1 MDKKSYPS
9 LTVMMPVR
17 NEQRHLEKSVMSILA
32 QNYPGEIE
40 IILAVAPSVDET
52 EALAKNLALK
62 HSEIKVI
69 ENKAG
74 LTTTGLNLAIAIA
87 KGEVIVR
94 VDAHCELGKNYL
106 LRGVEILKSSGA
118 AVLGGIMQ
126 AKGETAFQKAVA
138 FAYGSRF
145 GIGGGSYHLGGEEG
159 EAESAYLGIFDAKKL
174 KAVNGYDES
183 IIRGEDWDLSQR
195 LKAAGGNVWFSPE
208 LVVDYWP
215 RATVKAL
222 AWQFYST
229 GVWRGDLTRRS
240 PRNASIRYF
249 VPPLVVL
256 GCAVGL
262 LFVIF
267 GIAVGIL
274 PGGPLSNSSGDWFAY
289 APLSNETFI
298 PSNSV
303 HPGVIGLALGIFP
316 LAAYL
321 LLVLFAMVTAASLS
335 IRARLSLLIV
345 LPTMHFSWGTG
356 FWYGL
361 IFGAGKTIDSGTR
374 R

>member
-1 MDKKSYPS
+1 MDKISYPA

-17 NEQRHLEKSVMSILA
+17 NEERHLEKAVMSILA
-32 QNYPGEIE
+32 QNYPGQIE

-52 EALAKNLALK
+52 ESLAIKLAEK
-62 HSEIKVI
+62 HSQIKVI

-106 LRGVEILKSSGA
+106 VRGVEILKSSGA

-126 AKGETAFQKAVA
+126 AKGETPFQRGVA

-159 EAESAYLGIFDAKKL
+159 EAESAYLGIFDAGKL

-195 LKAAGGNVWFSPE
+195 LKAAGGKVWFSPE

-215 RATVKAL
+215 RAKLKAL

-240 PRNASIRYF
+240 PKNASLRYF

-256 GCAVGL
+256 GSVAGL
-262 LFVIF
+262 LFVLV

-274 PGGPLSNSSGDWFAY
+274 PGGPLFNASGNWFAY
-289 APLSNETFI
+289 APLSNQTFT
-298 PSNSV
+298 PSTV
-303 HPGVIGLALGIFP
+303 HPGVIGLVLGIFP
-316 LAAYL
+316 VAVYF

-335 IRARLSLLIV
+335 IRDRLSLLIA

-356 FWYGL
+356 FWFGL
-361 IFGAGKTIDSGTR
+361 IFGAGKTIDSGSKR
-374 R
+374 